1 MRDILDRLLIMF
13 MNLFNQNDDIDW
25 LNMHND
31 MIEKGDKNESK

>member
-1 MRDILDRLLIMF
+1 MKKMLNRLLIMF

-31 MIEKGDKNESK
+31 MIEKGEKNENK